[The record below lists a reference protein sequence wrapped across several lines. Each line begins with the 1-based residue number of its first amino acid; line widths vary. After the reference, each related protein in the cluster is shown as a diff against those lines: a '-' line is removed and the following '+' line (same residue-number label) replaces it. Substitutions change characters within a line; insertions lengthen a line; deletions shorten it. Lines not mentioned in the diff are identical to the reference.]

1 MEDQL
6 IEMAREMGQ
15 ALQMD
20 SRFTRLQMAQADA
33 DADETLQALIG
44 EFNLQR
50 MALNQETNKSEKDDE
65 RIRELDAKVR
75 ALYGQIMSNEHMQ
88 AYNAARQAMD
98 KLLHDIQ
105 TILLLSSQ
113 GEDPTA
119 VELGGSCSGD
129 CSGCSGCH

>member
-1 MEDQL
+1 MMEDQL

-20 SRFTRLQMAQADA
+20 SRFTRLQLAQADA
-33 DADETLQALIG
+33 DADEALQELIG

-50 MALNQETNKSEKDDE
+50 MALNQETNKSVKDDE

-75 ALYGQIMSNEHMQ
+75 AIYGQIMSNEHMQ

-105 TILLLSSQ
+105 TILMLSSQ

-119 VELGGSCSGD
+119 VELGSCSGD